1 MNFFGIGW
9 EEMLVIM
16 VVALIVFG
24 PGKLPE
30 VMGQVGKAIRDFRR
44 MTSDLQGEFE
54 KTIGGSLDDVKQQIQ
69 GELTGITS
77 QVTNVTESVRRDLN
91 QTTADLVGAAGSSPA
106 SSTTT
111 AAAPGAGTVVASVA
125 AAATKADPLADVSLL
140 EDAVR
145 IGPAPTNGHSEEV
158 VAETVVAAD
167 TASDQGAPAGVTA
180 TEAVSTET
188 VVVEAPGTNGNG
200 HEDDA
205 AVVSDDALS
214 RARQRRLAAGYNR
227 RVR

>member
-125 AAATKADPLADVSLL
+125 AAATKADPPADV
-140 EDAVR
+140 
-145 IGPAPTNGHSEEV
+145 
-158 VAETVVAAD
+158 
-167 TASDQGAPAGVTA
+167 
-180 TEAVSTET
+180 
-188 VVVEAPGTNGNG
+188 
-200 HEDDA
+200 
-205 AVVSDDALS
+205 
-214 RARQRRLAAGYNR
+214 
-227 RVR
+227 